1 MPSNFFYWF
10 KLLSKFVSIQLI
22 VQAINLFVGILII
35 WKLSKQEYAYFTIAN
50 TLQSTISLLADIG
63 IGTSLAALGGKIWQ
77 DKYRFGQLINTAI
90 NLRYYLAG
98 ISVVVIVPILG
109 WMLIS
114 NGASIR
120 YTVLIVLFVLI
131 GLNFQLTNTV
141 LIVIPRLHSQ
151 IKRIQNLDIFISL
164 SRLILIGLA
173 YTTFLNTATTIAISS
188 IVFGL
193 QHLFL
198 NKWAIESIDRK
209 APVNSE
215 DRGFII
221 STIKKS
227 LPSTIFFGFQGQL
240 NVLLI
245 SIFGS
250 TTNIA
255 EIGALGRISVIFSLI
270 SSIMTSIVLPA
281 FSRCQSY
288 EILIKRYFQIVLS
301 FIIFGTLLVFI
312 CFLMPNQILFVLGNK
327 YSNLKNE
334 LLLMIV
340 LTVVN
345 SLAEMM
351 SSFNLSKAW
360 IDYVW
365 IEIPLRLIIQVILL
379 LILDISTIRG
389 VLILNLISTM
399 SPIVVNGLLTYR
411 GLRNYKI
418 ASNI

>member
-50 TLQSTISLLADIG
+50 TLQSTISLLADMG

-98 ISVVVIVPILG
+98 MSVVVIVPILG

-164 SRLILIGLA
+164 SRLILISLA
-173 YTTFLNTATTIAISS
+173 YITFLNTAATIAISS

-215 DRGFII
+215 DRSFTI

-255 EIGALGRISVIFSLI
+255 EIGA
-270 SSIMTSIVLPA
+270 
-281 FSRCQSY
+281 
-288 EILIKRYFQIVLS
+288 
-301 FIIFGTLLVFI
+301 
-312 CFLMPNQILFVLGNK
+312 
-327 YSNLKNE
+327 
-334 LLLMIV
+334 
-340 LTVVN
+340 
-345 SLAEMM
+345 
-351 SSFNLSKAW
+351 
-360 IDYVW
+360 
-365 IEIPLRLIIQVILL
+365 
-379 LILDISTIRG
+379 
-389 VLILNLISTM
+389 
-399 SPIVVNGLLTYR
+399 
-411 GLRNYKI
+411 
-418 ASNI
+418 